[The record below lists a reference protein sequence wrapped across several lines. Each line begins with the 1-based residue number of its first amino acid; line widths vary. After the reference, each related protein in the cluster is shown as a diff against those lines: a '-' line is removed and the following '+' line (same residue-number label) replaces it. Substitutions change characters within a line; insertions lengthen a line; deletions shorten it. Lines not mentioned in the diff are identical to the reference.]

1 VFPGAEPGGEW
12 VAAAAVVGDGGP
24 GLVFGAP
31 VVLLELVG
39 VAVMGRQD
47 GQGQERGQGWDGE
60 PDAGQL
66 GLDGSGGGEPR
77 GQLA

>member
-1 VFPGAEPGGEW
+1 MVGVFPGAESCGEW
-12 VAAAAVVGDGGP
+12 VVAAAVVGDGGS

-47 GQGQERGQGWDGE
+47 GQGEERGQGGDGE
-60 PDAGQL
+60 ADAGQECL
-66 GLDGSGGGEPR
+66 GGAGGGEP
-77 GQLA
+77 

>member
-1 VFPGAEPGGEW
+1 
-12 VAAAAVVGDGGP
+12 VGDGGS

-47 GQGQERGQGWDGE
+47 GQGEERGQGGDGE
-60 PDAGQL
+60 ADAGQECL
-66 GLDGSGGGEPR
+66 GGAGGGEP
-77 GQLA
+77 